1 MYTPCTPNC
10 QQLSHVDAEK
20 SHITDENIKWCSQT
34 IGQLLKT
41 LIIELLY
48 EPEIPF
54 LGMKL
59 KHINRKFCI

>member
-1 MYTPCTPNC
+1 MLDTG
-10 QQLSHVDAEK
+10 K

-34 IGQLLKT
+34 IDQLLKT

-48 EPEIPF
+48 DPEIPF

-59 KHINRKFCI
+59 KHMNRKFCI

>member
-1 MYTPCTPNC
+1 MS
-10 QQLSHVDAEK
+10 SHVDTEK
-20 SHITDENIKWCSQT
+20 SHITDENIKWCSQR

-48 EPEIPF
+48 EPEIPL

-59 KHINRKFCI
+59 KHINRKSVYEY